1 MKKQRAILSK
11 AGRLGFFIFGLLI
24 ILPFTSKAS
33 GTTDSVYTVVDRA
46 PKFKGQPSRL
56 LKFVEQHMVYPDEAW
71 RKGIEGVVNVSYT
84 ITKDGQLIDAKVENG

>member
-1 MKKQRAILSK
+1 M
-11 AGRLGFFIFGLLI
+11 
-24 ILPFTSKAS
+24 
-33 GTTDSVYTVVDRA
+33 VDRA